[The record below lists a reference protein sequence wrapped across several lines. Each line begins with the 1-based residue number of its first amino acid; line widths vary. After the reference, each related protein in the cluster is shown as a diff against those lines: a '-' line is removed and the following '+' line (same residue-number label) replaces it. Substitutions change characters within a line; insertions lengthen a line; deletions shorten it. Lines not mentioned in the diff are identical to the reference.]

1 MTSIHHFL
9 RLKLLLLMKNPSRK
23 QKKSWQSLVKS
34 IVKGFMQPL
43 RNVGLTFTLT
53 KENVQVPTQV
63 VLMIPMPSCF

>member
-1 MTSIHHFL
+1 MTFIDHFL

-43 RNVGLTFTLT
+43 RNVGLMFTLT
-53 KENVQVPTQV
+53 KGNVQVPTQV
-63 VLMIPMPSCF
+63 VPMIPMLSCF